1 MKLLVSFILVLSF
14 CLPVWAGETD
24 GQEYLKK
31 GKEQLEN
38 RKYEEAIAS
47 LSKAAKEFP
56 LLGDYALLWLSD
68 AYHETGN
75 HDESLKTIRSLIKK
89 YSGSALER
97 KARIREIKEAG
108 EVSEDDTC
116 RLFKSYL
123 KDYPGD
129 MEMKYFYGG
138 WLKKNGEKEQAGK
151 IFKEIYVNGNSFSGL
166 AGGEVDPSD
175 ISVEDLIK
183 RASNLVSG
191 MDYKGAENTLRT
203 ALAQD
208 DGTMRRRILTGL
220 GNALFKQKRY
230 PEAAETFK
238 QADDKYWEMRSRY
251 RAKEKDIF
259 ETSIDDLL
267 KTEDRRMASILV
279 AVASDWRRG
288 GNTEKALDLLQKVIE
303 NYPSE
308 KEDALWGIAWTHFLS
323 GDYKKASEV
332 FTKLYDTYED
342 NQYLYWKGRSLEA
355 AGEDASEIFSRI
367 VQKKRDFYSTI
378 SYRKAAHE
386 KSGDA
391 AGRSSVDRNKRMT
404 PVRSF
409 VKKKN

>member
-14 CLPVWAGETD
+14 CLPVWAGEPD
-24 GQEYLKK
+24 SREYLKN

-129 MEMKYFYGG
+129 MEMKYLYGG

-166 AGGEVDPSD
+166 ASGEVDPSD

-191 MDYKGAENTLRT
+191 MDYKGAENTLET

-208 DGTMRRRILTGL
+208 DGTMRRRILT
-220 GNALFKQKRY
+220 
-230 PEAAETFK
+230 
-238 QADDKYWEMRSRY
+238 
-251 RAKEKDIF
+251 
-259 ETSIDDLL
+259 
-267 KTEDRRMASILV
+267 
-279 AVASDWRRG
+279 
-288 GNTEKALDLLQKVIE
+288 
-303 NYPSE
+303 
-308 KEDALWGIAWTHFLS
+308 
-323 GDYKKASEV
+323 
-332 FTKLYDTYED
+332 
-342 NQYLYWKGRSLEA
+342 
-355 AGEDASEIFSRI
+355 
-367 VQKKRDFYSTI
+367 
-378 SYRKAAHE
+378 
-386 KSGDA
+386 
-391 AGRSSVDRNKRMT
+391 
-404 PVRSF
+404 
-409 VKKKN
+409 

>member
-1 MKLLVSFILVLSF
+1 MKLLVSFILTLSF

-24 GQEYLKK
+24 GREYLKR

-38 RKYEEAIAS
+38 RKYEEAITS

-68 AYHETGN
+68 AYHEAGN

-89 YSGSALER
+89 YSASALER

-129 MEMKYFYGG
+129 MEMKYLYGG

-166 AGGEVDPSD
+166 AGGEVDPAD
-175 ISVEDLIK
+175 ISVDDLIK
-183 RASNLVSG
+183 RASNLAGG
-191 MDYKGAENTLRT
+191 MDYKGAENILRT
-203 ALAQD
+203 ALARD
-208 DGTMRRRILTGL
+208 DGTMKRRILSGI

-230 PEAAETFK
+230 PEAAETFR

-251 RAKEKDIF
+251 RAREKEIF
-259 ETSIDDLL
+259 ESSMDDLL
-267 KTEDRRMASILV
+267 KAEDRRMASILV

-288 GNTEKALDLLQKVIE
+288 GNTEKAIDLLQKVIE

-308 KEDALWGIAWTHFLS
+308 
-323 GDYKKASEV
+323 
-332 FTKLYDTYED
+332 
-342 NQYLYWKGRSLEA
+342 
-355 AGEDASEIFSRI
+355 
-367 VQKKRDFYSTI
+367 
-378 SYRKAAHE
+378 
-386 KSGDA
+386 
-391 AGRSSVDRNKRMT
+391 
-404 PVRSF
+404 
-409 VKKKN
+409 